1 MKAKKII
8 ITIVIVLAILATL
21 GGVFAFLWFK
31 TSLFNWLKPSDDL
44 FADQLKTAFNL
55 KDLKYTDYSDTL
67 KDYKDLSEKPVKAKF
82 NISANLKISE
92 LDTEVQDV
100 INKSKITIESNADVK
115 NKKSQ
120 NKVGLYSSNSEVL
133 TVDMVTNNDKVGIGC
148 EDLYDK
154 YLVVS
159 MDDLIDYLK
168 KSGDIDEDQLEMVSK
183 MASGDSLNLYDLL
196 YISEDDL
203 KHFDK
208 EYSIEKIIDL
218 ISKDCFSK
226 KSNVEVEVDGDNVKT
241 YATYLTVTGA
251 DAYKFAEDF
260 SNKLKDDSVVT
271 KLVADKANMVLEYA
285 GEDKLSEKEI
295 KQYMNQLFDNML
307 DELEGLKDEKDAAIQ
322 VAIYSK
328 NNKPVRID
336 VNVLEDVEDDD
347 KETLFSIEYAKNKDI
362 YTVYNDGKAYITVV
376 DEYEKK
382 GKGEYKGKFTAKAQG
397 MSIGTLDYEIVN
409 KEKESKLYLN
419 LNIPL
424 ADVSGK
430 IDISTKGN
438 YKKEAVEVNGV
449 ISFNYKKESGEVK
462 FDGTVEFGDVSIPEL
477 NSSNS
482 VNVLKL
488 SEKEAQEEADKIL
501 KKASE
506 VLPARL
512 KLIGVNVKAED
523 IYKKTVAVPETTTT
537 TTLDTSK
544 STTLT
549 KEDAQKAIDNAQKAI
564 DSVDTT
570 NLSPELQNQLKQNQ
584 ELINSLQKQ
593 IDNY

>member
-44 FADQLKTAFNL
+44 FADQLKSAFNL
-55 KDLKYTDYSDTL
+55 KDLKYTDYSDAL
-67 KDYKDLSEKPVKAKF
+67 KDYKDLSERPVKSKF

-92 LDTEVQDV
+92 LDSEVQDV

-133 TVDMVTNNDKVGIGC
+133 TVDMVTDNDKIGIGC
-148 EDLYDK
+148 KDLYDK

-168 KSGDIDEDQLEMVSK
+168 KSGDIDDDELEMISK
-183 MASGDSLNLYDLL
+183 MASGNNLNLYDLL

-295 KQYMNQLFDNML
+295 KQYMDQLFDNML

-347 KETLFSIEYAKNKDI
+347 KETVFSIEYAKNKDI

-382 GKGEYKGKFTAKAQG
+382 SKDEYKGKFTAKAQG

-449 ISFNYKKESGEVK
+449 ISFNYRKEAAEVK

-482 VNVLKL
+482 VNILKL
-488 SEKEAQEEADKIL
+488 SEKELQEEADKIL

-523 IYKKTVAVPETTTT
+523 IYKNTVTVPETTTT
-537 TTLDTSK
+537 TPA
-544 STTLT
+544 TTLNT
-549 KEDAQKAIDNAQKAI
+549 SDLEK
-564 DSVDTT
+564 
-570 NLSPELQNQLKQNQ
+570 QLKENQ
-584 ELINSLQKQ
+584 ELIDSLQKQ
-593 IDNY
+593 LNNY

>member
-55 KDLKYTDYSDTL
+55 KDFKYTDYSDAL
-67 KDYKDLSEKPVKAKF
+67 NDYKDLSERPVKSKF

-92 LDTEVQDV
+92 LDSEVQDV

-133 TVDMVTNNDKVGIGC
+133 TVDMVTDNDKIGIGC
-148 EDLYDK
+148 KDLYDK

-168 KSGDIDEDQLEMVSK
+168 KSGDIDDDELEMISK
-183 MASGDSLNLYDLL
+183 MASGNNLNLYDLL

-295 KQYMNQLFDNML
+295 KQYMDQLFDNML

-347 KETLFSIEYAKNKDI
+347 KETVFSIEYAKNKDI
-362 YTVYNDGKAYITVV
+362 YTVYNNGKAYITVV

-382 GKGEYKGKFTAKAQG
+382 SKDEYKGKFTAKAQG

-449 ISFNYKKESGEVK
+449 ISFNYRKEAAEVK

-482 VNVLKL
+482 VNILKL
-488 SEKEAQEEADKIL
+488 SEKELQEEADKIL

-523 IYKKTVAVPETTTT
+523 IYKNTVTVPETTTT
-537 TTLDTSK
+537 TPA
-544 STTLT
+544 TTLNT
-549 KEDAQKAIDNAQKAI
+549 SDLEK
-564 DSVDTT
+564 
-570 NLSPELQNQLKQNQ
+570 QLKENQ
-584 ELINSLQKQ
+584 ELIDSLQKQ
-593 IDNY
+593 LNNY